1 MHRIL
6 LFSCCILT
14 GLQQVSAQNT
24 YKIDQFSDQYYAK
37 VFIKDTAEVFSPGW
51 IAVYNQQDKE
61 LLKVESE
68 ELALELHEGKVVA
81 NIRELPY
88 GEQSVVQYLDVN
100 FDGIKDLAIEDGQ
113 NSCYHGPSFQVYLG
127 HKGGFT
133 HSPSFTRLAQEYCGL
148 FEVNEAE
155 KRLYTMTKSGCCWHQ
170 FSSFEVVN
178 NTPEE
183 REVVEED
190 FSGGR
195 YPFGTLTR
203 RHWDGK
209 KMVTTV
215 TEIVSIDEVTIRFAF
230 TVEKNDKLL
239 TLFLQ
244 DDMLY
249 YALQD
254 KEERVELSYPESAS
268 TADFIYN
275 AKDNTLQFKNKG
287 ATYTIYE
294 QGDQYGIRILTGGK
308 TYNWTGRTDTR
319 KGRLKRIAEE
329 LPGNVKLVR

>member
-1 MHRIL
+1 MHRIF
-6 LFSCCILT
+6 LFSCCLLA
-14 GLQQVSAQNT
+14 GLQQVCAQIT

-37 VFIKDTAEVFSPGW
+37 VFIKDTTEVFSPGW
-51 IAVYNQQDKE
+51 VAVYDLQDRE

-68 ELALELHEGKVVA
+68 ELALELHDGKVLA

-88 GEQSVVQYLDVN
+88 GEQSVLQYLDVN

-127 HKGGFT
+127 YNGGFT
-133 HSPSFTRLAQEYCGL
+133 HSPSLTRLAQEYCGL
-148 FEVNEAE
+148 FEVNAAE
-155 KRLYTMTKSGCCWHQ
+155 KKIYTMTKSGCCWHQ
-170 FSSFEVVN
+170 LSAFEVVN

-190 FSGGR
+190 FSSGR

-203 RHWDGK
+203 KHWDGK

-215 TEIVSIDEVTIRFAF
+215 TDIVSIDEVNIRFAF

-244 DDMLY
+244 DNMLY

-254 KEERVELSYPESAS
+254 KEERVELSFPESAG
-268 TADFIYN
+268 TADFVYN
-275 AKDNTLQFKNKG
+275 AKENTLQFSNKS
-287 ATYTIYE
+287 ATYIIYDS
-294 QGDQYGIRILTGGK
+294 GSHYGIRILTGGK
-308 TYNWTGRTDTR
+308 TYDWTGRADSR
-319 KGRLKRIAEE
+319 KGGLKRIAAE
-329 LPGNVKLVR
+329 LPGNVELVR

>member
-1 MHRIL
+1 MHRIF
-6 LFSCCILT
+6 LFSCCLLA
-14 GLQQVSAQNT
+14 GLQQVCAQET
-24 YKIDQFSDQYYAK
+24 YRIDQFSDQYYAK
-37 VFIKDTAEVFSPGW
+37 VFIRDTTEVFSPGW
-51 IAVYNQQDKE
+51 VAVYDQQDKE

-68 ELALELHEGKVVA
+68 ELALELHDGKVVA
-81 NIRELPY
+81 NVRELPY
-88 GEQSVVQYLDVN
+88 GEQSVVQYFDVN

-127 HKGGFT
+127 HNGGFS

-148 FEVNEAE
+148 FEVNEEE
-155 KRLYTMTKSGCCWHQ
+155 KRIYTMTKSGCCWHQ
-170 FSSFEVVN
+170 LSAFEVVN
-178 NTPEE
+178 NMPEE

-190 FSGGR
+190 FSSGR

-203 RHWDGK
+203 KHWDGK

-215 TEIVSIDEVTIRFAF
+215 TDIVSIDEVNVRFAF

-244 DDMLY
+244 DNMLY

-254 KEERVELSYPESAS
+254 KEERVELSFPESVG

-275 AKDNTLQFKNKG
+275 SKDNTLQFKNKD

-294 QGDQYGIRILTGGK
+294 NGQQYGIRILTGGK
-308 TYNWTGRTDTR
+308 MYDWTGRADSR
-319 KGRLKRIAEE
+319 KGGLKRIAAE
-329 LPGNVKLVR
+329 LPDNVQLLR